1 MVGAG
6 GVGGGYGAAL
16 AKAGADVTFIA
27 RGAHLEAMK
36 NKGLRLESPRGDIH
50 LVPTQATDDPK
61 TVGPVDIVLFC
72 VKLWDV
78 ESAGAAIKPMVAADT
93 AVIPLQNGVDA
104 ADRLAPIL
112 GRQAVMGGVANISAT
127 IAEPGVIRQTGTV
140 LRMVFGELD
149 GTRSARG
156 EAFAALCAKA
166 GIDGV
171 LSTSIQTELW
181 MKFILLASN
190 ASLMALARL
199 PVGKLRDDPDIAPW
213 FTTAYEEVAAVGRAA
228 GVALPA
234 DAVERTLNFN
244 RNAPPHLIPSMAVD
258 LLRGN
263 RIELPWLSGKVVELG
278 KKHRRPDADTCLHV
292 CHAQAVHDGH
302 SGKGMIARRVL
313 TLLGI
318 AIAVASCAPT
328 PAVQQV
334 PAATNKDV
342 RAYFDK
348 VSAHINRFRQDLV
361 ANASRYGEGKVVV
374 AVRVARD
381 GRVLEVEVR
390 QSSGRAPLDD
400 AEVHA
405 DLARL
410 AAAAAAAGT
419 CRQPGDFG
427 HADHLYDAPIA
438 EGEFSCAPCSSFAS
452 CCRLSAAPRPPT

>member
-1 MVGAG
+1 MKIAVVGAG

-61 TVGPVDIVLFC
+61 AVGPVDIVLFC

-112 GRQAVMGGVANISAT
+112 GRRAVMGGVANISAT

-149 GTRSARG
+149 GARSARG
-156 EAFAALCAKA
+156 DAFAALCAKA

-213 FTTAYEEVAAVGRAA
+213 FKVAYEEVAAVGRAA

-244 RNAPPHLIPSMAVD
+244 RNAPPHLIPSMAID

-278 KKHRRPDADTCLHV
+278 NKHQV
-292 CHAQAVHDGH
+292 
-302 SGKGMIARRVL
+302 
-313 TLLGI
+313 
-318 AIAVASCAPT
+318 PT
-328 PAVQQV
+328 PTHAFLYAMLKPYTMGA
-334 PAATNKDV
+334 PAKA
-342 RAYFDK
+342 
-348 VSAHINRFRQDLV
+348 
-361 ANASRYGEGKVVV
+361 
-374 AVRVARD
+374 
-381 GRVLEVEVR
+381 
-390 QSSGRAPLDD
+390 
-400 AEVHA
+400 
-405 DLARL
+405 
-410 AAAAAAAGT
+410 
-419 CRQPGDFG
+419 
-427 HADHLYDAPIA
+427 
-438 EGEFSCAPCSSFAS
+438 
-452 CCRLSAAPRPPT
+452 